1 MTTPSS
7 PPDKPQ
13 GVPIWLALVILVLV
27 ALLGLAALG
36 GVFYYMHGEQ
46 AKVQANLDTLLA
58 KQKQDQID
66 RIKAADESKR
76 ALAVNRQNEVL
87 AQARVATNALGQLVT
102 QVSALIDEA
111 TALKTSEDGKRVA
124 LHRQLV
130 SQARAFY
137 EIQLPTLPQLD
148 ELTTKLESAR
158 RIEQQLV
165 SHLGTAFEPEAATS
179 VEAQNLAVSANQ
191 YLQKVTQTRAI
202 LTSLLQE
209 SKVKFTKGAVDANSP
224 TLEDAI
230 THLTGSEAALARQN
244 LADKTAE
251 AKDQATET
259 VAKAEAERIIS
270 EAKQEAEK
278 IRAEAEEKKAELE
291 MELAIKKADQQTKA
305 AKTKVAVQ
313 SAADEAQKVQLRK
326 KASETQ
332 VQQKLAPFTT
342 PGYWQLNTFS
352 LDKKPMSF
360 SKIQGTGAL
369 EATQKG
375 GATMALIVSTSADK
389 VRPRWNVNP
398 HLYTKS
404 PAAIEKI
411 REAQQLLIELGPI
424 LVEMGKL
431 EP

>member
-1 MTTPSS
+1 MSTPST

-13 GVPIWLALVILVLV
+13 GIPIWMALVILVLV
-27 ALLGLAALG
+27 ALVGLAALG
-36 GVFYYMHGEQ
+36 GVFYYMHGER

-66 RIKAADESKR
+66 RVKAADEAKR

-87 AQARVATNALGQLVT
+87 TQARVATNALGQLVT
-102 QVSALIDEA
+102 QMSALVDEA
-111 TALKTSEDGKRVA
+111 AALKTSEDGKRLA
-124 LHRQLV
+124 LHPQLV

-137 EIQLPTLPQLD
+137 EAQLPTLPHLD
-148 ELTTKLESAR
+148 QVTTRLEAAR

-165 SHLGTAFEPEAATS
+165 SQLGTTFEPEAATS
-179 VEAQNLAVSANQ
+179 VEAQNLAVAANQ
-191 YLQKVTQTRAI
+191 DLQKVTQSRAI
-202 LTSLLQE
+202 LASLLQE
-209 SKVKFTKGAVDANSP
+209 SKIKFTKAKVEANSP

-230 THLTGSEAALARQN
+230 QGLTGSEATLARQN
-244 LADKTAE
+244 LAERTAE

-278 IRAEAEEKKAELE
+278 IRAETEEKKAEVE
-291 MELAIKKADQQTKA
+291 MELALKKADQHTKA
-305 AKTKVAVQ
+305 AKTQVAVQ
-313 SAADEAQKVQLRK
+313 SAADEALKIQLRK
-326 KASETQ
+326 KASDTQ

-342 PGYWQLNTFS
+342 PGYWQLNTFA
-352 LDKKPMSF
+352 LDKKPLSF
-360 SKIQGTGAL
+360 SKIQGSGAL
-369 EATQKG
+369 EGTQKG

-389 VRPRWNVNP
+389 VRPRWNINP

-404 PAAIEKI
+404 PNAIEKI